1 MSLINDAL
9 KRAKEAQRSDSPG
22 YVVSPMRP
30 NTPAP
35 IPVPRRKKRNLNWIL
50 PVMIILLVLVAFFFM
65 AMAMVKRAVKNIA
78 AGPVIS
84 AAPQVEA
91 VAPPAPAPPP
101 PAPAPTPA
109 PSTASVAPESAPE
122 VIGPAAISTDVAG
135 PPMILQG
142 VVNDPVHPWAI
153 VNGKT
158 VYLGD
163 KVNGMRVTLISRSSI
178 TLTGGQGQ
186 TTTIFVGQ

>member
-30 NTPAP
+30 NTPAA
-35 IPVPRRKKRNLNWIL
+35 IPVPKRKKRNLNWIL
-50 PVMIILLVLVAFFFM
+50 PVMIILLVLVAFFFVAM
-65 AMAMVKRAVKNIA
+65 AMAKRTVKNIA
-78 AGPVIS
+78 TVPAIS

-91 VAPPAPAPPP
+91 VAPSVPAPPP
-101 PAPAPTPA
+101 PAPTPA
-109 PSTASVAPESAPE
+109 PATASVAPEPSPE
-122 VIGPAAISTDVAG
+122 VIDSATNSTDVAG